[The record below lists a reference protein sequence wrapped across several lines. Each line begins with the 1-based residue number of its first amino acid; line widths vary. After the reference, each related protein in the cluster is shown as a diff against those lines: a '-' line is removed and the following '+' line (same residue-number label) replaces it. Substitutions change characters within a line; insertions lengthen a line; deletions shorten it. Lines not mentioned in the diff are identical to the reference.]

1 MKKASITLIS
11 LVLIGLVIAILSN
24 PEEEG
29 DGLELESSPGMASID
44 DVTVEAVQEP
54 ASAIEAERAGASAA
68 QHPSDSASPSPRE
81 SSINTPSGQRGILNR
96 IATIDAPRA
105 SSERSVPEVTRGQ
118 QEALTQRRLILTS
131 EFARIGPSLREC
143 YDMLLDLEPGVEDRI
158 IVSLE
163 VITDIENAE
172 KGEVSLLSIDSEQL
186 EITDLG
192 CFAEATDELELPP
205 PLETE
210 RQYRVR
216 YPIILNTAT
225 ENGEEQ

>member
-11 LVLIGLVIAILSN
+11 LVFIGLVIVILSN
-24 PEEEG
+24 PQEEG
-29 DGLELESSPGMASID
+29 DGTELESSQGMAELD
-44 DVTVEAVQEP
+44 NVTAEAEQEP
-54 ASAIEAERAGASAA
+54 ASAIETERTGASEA
-68 QHPSDSASPSPRE
+68 QQPPDSTSPAPRV
-81 SSINTPSGQRGILNR
+81 SSTNTPRGQRGILNR
-96 IATIDAPRA
+96 IATVNAPRA
-105 SSERSVPEVTRGQ
+105 SSERSTPEVTRGQ
-118 QEALTQRRLILTS
+118 HDALTQRRLLLSS
-131 EFARIGPSLREC
+131 EFDRIGPSLREC

-163 VITDIENAE
+163 VTTDIENAE

-225 ENGEEQ
+225 ETDEEQ